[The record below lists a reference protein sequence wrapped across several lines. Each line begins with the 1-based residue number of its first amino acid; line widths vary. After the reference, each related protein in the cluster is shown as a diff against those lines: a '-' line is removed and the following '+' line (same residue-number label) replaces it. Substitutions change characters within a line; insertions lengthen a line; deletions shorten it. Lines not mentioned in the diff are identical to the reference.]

1 MMLYVL
7 RHAEAEAL
15 SPSGLDADR
24 SLTEA
29 GTKRMKAVARA
40 IAKMDPAFDAVLV
53 SPLLRA
59 RQTAEPVMAA
69 CHFKGA
75 PRVTE
80 ALVPGSD
87 PGDLLEELAAGQWK
101 SVLVVGHEPNLG
113 RLVGRLAS
121 GRREV
126 EVPMKKAALAI
137 FELHSH
143 FGADQAE
150 LRALIPPRLLE
161 RL

>member
-1 MMLYVL
+1 MLLYVL

-29 GTKRMKAVARA
+29 GWKRMKAVARA

-59 RQTAEPVMAA
+59 RQTAEPVKAA
-69 CHFKGA
+69 CHFRGDQ
-75 PRVTE
+75 RVTE

-87 PGDLLEELAAGQWK
+87 PAILLEELAAQDWK

-121 GRREV
+121 GRRDV
-126 EVPMKKAALAI
+126 ELPMKKAALAI

-143 FGADQAE
+143 LGTDRAE
-150 LRALIPPRLLE
+150 LKALIPPRLLE